1 MIFVIWHK
9 KPPKKRAFCTF
20 VRFANCKFKENA
32 YICAVF
38 YYLMKNIL
46 LFLALFIAACWS
58 CKDDH
63 QSADVDQSAKYDHI
77 VDELCH
83 SYIDTTIL
91 RDKHYVLEYSFKKD
105 GTVHLIYY
113 SDRNFDNELEIDS
126 MLFHWELPHTPEAT
140 SDGYELYD
148 VALVYYPEENLP
160 ANLIERYKD
169 SIDFSPITDS
179 QPIMV
184 TPEQEVV
191 LLIEEEDG
199 MSAQTRGFFDSLLD
213 AGKKLIDGVVE
224 TGKTGLHILKQSV
237 NIVTKPVTIVKQAID
252 IVKDIIFEGFGPMEY
267 KDWMKNIDGSKP
279 ICMLSIPGTHD
290 TFTFNTG
297 LSAALAGT
305 QKCGIGQ
312 QWDLGVR
319 CFDIR
324 LEYDYTNFF
333 RKLSLTHG
341 GFVYLDYMMDGAFDE
356 IKERLDANSSETAIL
371 IIKFDEEN
379 GRKDAANAEL
389 DKFLHERIEKEQI
402 VKWRKDLTLEEARGK
417 FIVIAR
423 YLPADSL
430 VREYVPMASGW
441 GDNKSDQYLRMLKP
455 NDPKAS
461 AVDSTRLWVQDRYE
475 QHDGEDKDDYVAIK
489 NRMISESFM
498 ALNNEYA
505 NDNVWAFNHT
515 SGYVR
520 AVTNVSSIES
530 IVGGIV
536 NSEFVSSHTIPYT
549 EKLIK
554 SYDDYTTGVIMI
566 DYAGVGVGQTLPET
580 VLKKN
585 Y

>member
-1 MIFVIWHK
+1 
-9 KPPKKRAFCTF
+9 
-20 VRFANCKFKENA
+20 
-32 YICAVF
+32 
-38 YYLMKNIL
+38 MKNIL
-46 LFLALFIAACWS
+46 LFLSLFIAACWS

-83 SYIDTTIL
+83 SYIDTCML

-113 SDRNFDNELEIDS
+113 SDRDYDNELEIDS
-126 MLFHWELPHTPEAT
+126 MLIHWELPHTPEAT

-160 ANLIERYKD
+160 ANVIERYKD

-191 LLIEEEDG
+191 LLVEEEDG
-199 MSAQTRGFFDSLLD
+199 VSAQTRGFFDSLLD
-213 AGKKLIDGVVE
+213 AGKKLVDGAVDTFWGTVHVVK
-224 TGKTGLHILKQSV
+224 KTAD
-237 NIVTKPVTIVKQAID
+237 IVTKPVTIAGQAINKLGD
-252 IVKDIIFEGFGPMEY
+252 MLFTDFGPMEY
-267 KDWMKNIDGSKP
+267 KDWMKNIDDSMP
-279 ICMLSIPGTHD
+279 ICKLSIPGTHD
-290 TFTFNTG
+290 TFTFNTAIT
-297 LSAALAGT
+297 STVAGT
-305 QKCGIGQ
+305 QRCGIGQ

-324 LEYDYTNFF
+324 LEYDYMNLFSS
-333 RKLSLTHG
+333 KLVLTHG
-341 GFVYLDYMMDGAFDE
+341 GFVFLDYNIVEAFDV
-356 IKERLDANSSETAIL
+356 IKEKLDANKSETAIL
-371 IIKFDEEN
+371 IVKFDQDN
-379 GRKDAANAEL
+379 DRKNAAIAEL
-389 DKFLHERIEKEQI
+389 DKFLHERIKKDQI

-430 VREYVPMASGW
+430 VREYIPKVSKWDENLP
-441 GDNKSDQYLRMLKP
+441 DQYLRML
-455 NDPKAS
+455 DPKTKDES
-461 AVDSTRLWVQDRYE
+461 AVDSTLLWVQDKYK
-475 QHDGEDKDDYVAIK
+475 QDGEDKDEYVTIK
-489 NRMISESFM
+489 KRMISDNFL

-505 NDNVWAFNHT
+505 DGNVWAFNHT

-520 AVTNVSSIES
+520 AVTNASNIAT

-536 NSEFVSSHTIPYT
+536 NSEFVSSYTAPYT

-566 DYAGVGVGQTLPET
+566 DYAGVGPARTLPET